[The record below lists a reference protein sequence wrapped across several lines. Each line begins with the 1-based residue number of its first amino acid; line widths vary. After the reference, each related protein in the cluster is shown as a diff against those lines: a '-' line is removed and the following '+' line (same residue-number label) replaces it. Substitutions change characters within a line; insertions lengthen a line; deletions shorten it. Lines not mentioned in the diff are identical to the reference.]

1 MAVFQSKIYA
11 SPGTIFG
18 PGAFEPRIGKHTS
31 FHGYD
36 AIVQGAT
43 LIDGGTA
50 ALVTIEVPGV
60 TSETIL
66 STTNL

>member
-36 AIVQGAT
+36 AIVQGAVV
-43 LIDGGTA
+43 IDGGEA

-60 TSETIL
+60 NSEAIL
-66 STTNL
+66 PTANV